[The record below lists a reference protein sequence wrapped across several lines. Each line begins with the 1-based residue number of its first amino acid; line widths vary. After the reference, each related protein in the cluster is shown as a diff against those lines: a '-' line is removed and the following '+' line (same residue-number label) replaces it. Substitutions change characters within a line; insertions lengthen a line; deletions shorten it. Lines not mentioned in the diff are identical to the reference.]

1 MSMKHDHFGDI
12 LKHLRKDSGFKT
24 QKQLSESSGISQTT
38 LSRIEAGIQK
48 PMPDTLKMLAKYLQT
63 STYEQLMEKAGYFEK
78 KLSYEDT
85 IIEDKSTLINE
96 RTHEPYTLAA
106 HHDGEDW
113 TEEELEEIERFKQF
127 VKSKRKQ

>member
-38 LSRIEAGIQK
+38 LSRIEAGTQK
-48 PMPDTLKMLAKYLQT
+48 PMPGTLKMLAKYLQT
-63 STYEQLMEKAGYFEK
+63 CTYEQLMEKAGYFEGD
-78 KLSYEDT
+78 LSFEDSISQHSPT
-85 IIEDKSTLINE
+85 IVADKQQE
-96 RTHEPYTLAA
+96 AYTLAA
-106 HHDGEDW
+106 HHEGEDW
-113 TEEELEEIERFKQF
+113 TEEELAEIERFKQF

>member
-12 LKHLRKDSGFKT
+12 LKHLRKDSGFTT

-48 PMPDTLKMLAKYLQT
+48 PMPGTLKMLAKYLQT
-63 STYEQLMEKAGYFEK
+63 CTYEQLMEKAGYFEGD
-78 KLSYEDT
+78 LSSEDT
-85 IIEDKSTLINE
+85 NSHHMPTTIAEHM
-96 RTHEPYTLAA
+96 HEPYTIAA
-106 HHDGEDW
+106 HHEGEDW